1 MMPPLEAVLR
11 FPGHAPLLAD
21 HFPGAPRV
29 PGSCLLEA
37 MRRAVEE
44 AFPSRRVHAV
54 RRARFRHFVLP
65 DSDLLCRME
74 PEDRGDALP
83 SEVCCTALPAW
94 PKPCSLWSEGRPSYF
109 QGDLAE
115 GDEGCFGE
123 KRPFPPS
130 GASISPQKTSFRS
143 LAGRALRRAD
153 ARLPVSRFCRGLDGP
168 HARRRIFRPYPGL
181 SMAWRRPCAA
191 GPLRPGRFFFT
202 MRPCD

>member
-21 HFPGAPRV
+21 HFLGAPRV

-44 AFPSRRVHAV
+44 AFPSRRVRAV

-83 SEVCCTALPAW
+83 SEVRCRL
-94 PKPCSLWSEGRPSYF
+94 LH
-109 QGDLAE
+109 GDACLAE
-115 GDEGCFGE
+115 AVF
-123 KRPFPPS
+123 
-130 GASISPQKTSFRS
+130 S
-143 LAGRALRRAD
+143 LE
-153 ARLPVSRFCRGLDGP
+153 
-168 HARRRIFRPYPGL
+168 
-181 SMAWRRPCAA
+181 
-191 GPLRPGRFFFT
+191 
-202 MRPCD
+202 

>member
-44 AFPSRRVHAV
+44 AFPSRRVRAV

-83 SEVCCTALPAW
+83 SEVRCRLLHGDACLVEAMF
-94 PKPCSLWSEGRPSYF
+94 SLE
-109 QGDLAE
+109 
-115 GDEGCFGE
+115 
-123 KRPFPPS
+123 
-130 GASISPQKTSFRS
+130 
-143 LAGRALRRAD
+143 
-153 ARLPVSRFCRGLDGP
+153 
-168 HARRRIFRPYPGL
+168 
-181 SMAWRRPCAA
+181 
-191 GPLRPGRFFFT
+191 
-202 MRPCD
+202 

>member
-44 AFPSRRVHAV
+44 AFPSRRVRAV

-83 SEVCCTALPAW
+83 SEVRCDRGDALP
-94 PKPCSLWSEGRPSYF
+94 SEVRCRLLH
-109 QGDLAE
+109 GDACLAE
-115 GDEGCFGE
+115 AVF
-123 KRPFPPS
+123 
-130 GASISPQKTSFRS
+130 S
-143 LAGRALRRAD
+143 LE
-153 ARLPVSRFCRGLDGP
+153 
-168 HARRRIFRPYPGL
+168 
-181 SMAWRRPCAA
+181 
-191 GPLRPGRFFFT
+191 
-202 MRPCD
+202 

>member
-37 MRRAVEE
+37 MRRAV
-44 AFPSRRVHAV
+44 PSRRVRAV

-83 SEVCCTALPAW
+83 SEVRCRLLHGDACLAEAVFSLEGGEGSPIFKGILPKETKGALEKAPFSAFWRFHLPAKNFL
-94 PKPCSLWSEGRPSYF
+94 PVIG
-109 QGDLAE
+109 
-115 GDEGCFGE
+115 
-123 KRPFPPS
+123 
-130 GASISPQKTSFRS
+130 
-143 LAGRALRRAD
+143 GRALRRAD
-153 ARLPVSRFCRGLDGP
+153 ARLPVSRFCRELDGP
-168 HARRRIFRPYPGL
+168 HARRIFRPYPGL